1 VENLEGCCVLQWPSF
16 FTGDIIDIQYRNIW
30 MNFRYT
36 FSSFIKQTSLV
47 VLGTSLNGRYI
58 DRVMIDEDF

>member
-1 VENLEGCCVLQWPSF
+1 
-16 FTGDIIDIQYRNIW
+16 

-36 FSSFIKQTSLV
+36 FSSFIKQTPLV

-58 DRVMIDEDF
+58 ERVMIDEDF